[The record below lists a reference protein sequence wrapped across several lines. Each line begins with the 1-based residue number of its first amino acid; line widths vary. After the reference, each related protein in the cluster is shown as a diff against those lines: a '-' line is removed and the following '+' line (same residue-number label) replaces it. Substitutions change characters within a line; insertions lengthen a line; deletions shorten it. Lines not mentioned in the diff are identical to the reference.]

1 MHSVKSHLGFGDN
14 MTFDIRIFY
23 ASLIACAT
31 LFAPVFAFAAEV
43 GGVKIEDVIK
53 VGDQEIKL
61 NGLGIR
67 YKAIFKVYAAAL
79 HLSAKKA
86 TPSDVFAAPGTK
98 RVTLVMLREVS
109 NEEFGQSFMAGIQK
123 NSEKAERAKLIVP
136 LMKFGEMFASIP
148 VLKKGDVITIDWIA
162 KSGTHIHLNNKK
174 IIEVIPDPTFYNVI
188 LKIWLGEQPADAK
201 LKKLLLGEVEDSQ
214 RPTTSY

>member
-1 MHSVKSHLGFGDN
+1 MNF
-14 MTFDIRIFY
+14 RIHIFC
-23 ASLIACAT
+23 ASFIACAT
-31 LFAPVFAFAAEV
+31 LFAPAFTFAAEV
-43 GGVKIEDVIK
+43 SGVKIEDAIK
-53 VGDQEIKL
+53 VGNQDIKL

-79 HLSAKKA
+79 HLSAKK
-86 TPSDVFAAPGTK
+86 TTSSDVFAAPGAK
-98 RVTLVMLREVS
+98 RLTLVMLREVS

-123 NSEKAERAKLIVP
+123 NSEKAERAKVIVP

-148 VLKKGDVITIDWIA
+148 VLKKGDVITIDWIPN
-162 KSGTHIHLNNKK
+162 SGTHIHLNNKK

-214 RPTTSY
+214 RQVTNY

>member
-1 MHSVKSHLGFGDN
+1 MNFG
-14 MTFDIRIFY
+14 TRIFY
-23 ASLIACAT
+23 ASLIACAA
-31 LFAPVFAFAAEV
+31 LFVPTFTFAAEV
-43 GGVKIEDVIK
+43 SGVKIEDAIK
-53 VGDQEIKL
+53 VGDQDIKL

-67 YKAIFKVYAAAL
+67 YKAVFKVYAAAL
-79 HLSAKKA
+79 HLSAKKVTA
-86 TPSDVFAAPGTK
+86 PDVFAALGAK

-148 VLKKGDVITIDWIA
+148 VLKKGDVITIDWIPN
-162 KSGTHIHLNNKK
+162 SGTHIHLNNKK

-214 RPTTSY
+214 RQTTSY